1 MSNDTEVEHIGEIFH
16 GKIVTSMMETCKDL
30 LLDCIE
36 LSVLVLSARD
46 FDDFLECCYLFPRLL
61 KARFKHLYLILANG
75 VLRFQGCIL
84 RYKVRRLCFIRRSD
98 LKELFFC

>member
-36 LSVLVLSARD
+36 FSVLVLSARD
-46 FDDFLECCYLFPRLL
+46 FDDFLECC
-61 KARFKHLYLILANG
+61 
-75 VLRFQGCIL
+75 
-84 RYKVRRLCFIRRSD
+84 
-98 LKELFFC
+98 